1 MQLCS
6 LYLCFMKKHHTFV
19 SERPGHGEF
28 GKKSKRNKVLKS
40 ELGGLIGMATTGKDG
55 LMSKNQVCR
64 GLGKDNNMHC
74 CLKFEI
80 KSFGECVNGF
90 IYVADTNGV
99 TSTIAVSAT
108 IWNTTRVYCKLI
120 NGGNEYIQ
128 SISYKK
134 EADSILIFIK
144 ISQYANILF
153 APMTQQYSSSLEAV
167 ASIPSDA
174 ININF

>member
-1 MQLCS
+1 MADKKLNEVSTLTDFDYALVVKGNDVAKVTKQQLATI
-6 LYLCFMKKHHTFV
+6 L
-19 SERPGHGEF
+19 R
-28 GKKSKRNKVLKS
+28 
-40 ELGGLIGMATTGKDG
+40 GLIGMATTGKDG

-134 EADSILIFIK
+134 EAGSILIFIK